1 MGFIIHAVGDDIEVF
16 AGDIDRRTVRQMAAV
31 RQTHTHHGIA
41 GREQREED
49 RQVGACARVRLDVGM
64 FGAEELLRAVAGD
77 VLDDVDI
84 LAAAVIALA
93 GIALCIFIGQNGAG
107 CQQHRLGDDVLAGN
121 QLNVIAL
128 ALQLQTGCVVNL
140 FIVFCKLIQKEHG
153 NSAILSS
160 IAVL

>member
-1 MGFIIHAVGDDIEVF
+1 MSAVGEAHAHDCV
-16 AGDIDRRTVRQMAAV
+16 AGIYERGICRHVSLRT
-31 RQTHTHHGIA
+31 
-41 GREQREED
+41 
-49 RQVGACARVRLDVGM
+49 RVRLNVG
-64 FGAEELLRAVAGD
+64 AVRTEELFCALDSKIFND
-77 VLDDVDI
+77 VNI
-84 LAAAVIALA
+84 FAAAVIALA